1 MGSQIIIRVDNKTKE
16 KFYRLVR
23 MEGRTASDKVREM
36 VENYI
41 KKSSVEGI
49 VDDLWRRI
57 GTKMKG
63 KGFREKDVQKI
74 VRKVRAS
81 K

>member
-1 MGSQIIIRVDNKTKE
+1 MGSQIIVKVDNKTKE

-36 VENYI
+36 VEDFI
-41 KKSSVEGI
+41 KKSDVESI
-49 VDDLWRRI
+49 VDDLWQRI

-63 KGFREKDVQKI
+63 KGFREKDVQKM
-74 VRKVRAS
+74 VRTVRAS